1 MKGHSCLTGHS
12 PCCGSSGQPPPPLLP
27 FILKKR
33 LFTPL
38 ISRLILFAKLYP
50 QDMLNFSVYLQ
61 PMKNLRDDIMLS
73 RLMQISLIGT
83 LLLVVSLLLLEP
95 FLTTEAYSTYVLNAG
110 QVEVQE
116 DSLAAPQR
124 NEWVQQSLE
133 WLHQHVLQP
142 IRHW

>member
-1 MKGHSCLTGHS
+1 
-12 PCCGSSGQPPPPLLP
+12 
-27 FILKKR
+27 
-33 LFTPL
+33 
-38 ISRLILFAKLYP
+38 
-50 QDMLNFSVYLQ
+50 MLNFTVYPQ
-61 PMKNLRDDIMLS
+61 SMKNLRDDIMLS

-95 FLTTEAYSTYVLNAG
+95 FFTTEAYSTYVLNAG
-110 QVEVQE
+110 HPHAQE

-142 IRHW
+142 LRQW